1 MDEFQFLDLVE
12 LGKRIKTIRIQL
24 LKLSQEDFATTI
36 QATQVQV
43 SKLEKGIGLTTSM
56 LLNIVNYL
64 NNNGYK
70 GCMLL
75 DAQFDIENLY
85 ANSFE
90 SQIFIESLKEFKK
103 STNESIDCLI
113 NKLKF
118 L

>member
-12 LGKRIKTIRIQL
+12 LGKRIKTIRIHL
-24 LKLSQEDFATTI
+24 LELSQEDFATI
-36 QATQVQV
+36 INATQVQV
-43 SKLEKGIGLTTSM
+43 SKLEKGIGLTTSI

-75 DAQFDIENLY
+75 DAQFNIENLY
-85 ANSFE
+85 SNSFE
-90 SQIFIESLKEFKK
+90 SQIFMESLKEFKK
-103 STNESIDCLI
+103 NTNNSIDNMI